1 MRHRKHRRKL
11 GRTSSHRKAM
21 LENLVISL
29 LTHQRIRTT
38 VARAKEARKLADRVI
53 SLAKQGTLPD
63 RRKAFG
69 ILQDRSLVK
78 ELFDEVAPRFKER
91 AGGYTR
97 LIRCGPRPGDGAQM
111 AILELVE
118 LKGPVARKE
127 RKATKEAKPPK
138 EEKGPPKPPAKKE
151 PEVIQAEPPEPKAEA
166 PAPVAP
172 PKPPKVPPKG
182 LKFLEGLRKKFRKRT

>member
-1 MRHRKHRRKL
+1 MRHRKDRRKL

-38 VARAKEARKLADRVI
+38 VAKAKEARRLADRVI
-53 SLAKQGTLPD
+53 SLAKEGSLPA
-63 RRKAFG
+63 RRRAFG

-118 LKGPVARKE
+118 
-127 RKATKEAKPPK
+127 EAKPPK
-138 EEKGPPKPPAKKE
+138 EKKVPPKPPKGK
-151 PEVIQAEPPEPKAEA
+151 PEVIQAEPPAPNAEA

-172 PKPPKVPPKG
+172 PKPPEVPPKG
-182 LKFLEGLRKKFRKRT
+182 PRFLEGLRKRFRKRT

>member
-38 VARAKEARKLADRVI
+38 VAKAKEARKLADRVI

-69 ILQDRSLVK
+69 ILQNRSLVK

-118 LKGPVARKE
+118 LKGPVTHKA
-127 RKATKEAKPPK
+127 RKATKGAKPPK
-138 EEKGPPKPPAKKE
+138 EEKA
-151 PEVIQAEPPEPKAEA
+151 PEVIQAEPPAPKAEA